1 MNELINNLRLDAGI
15 AQLKDDP
22 RLVVIDREGNVIDPL
37 IGLEKFAELIVGECA
52 DLVKARLNHIPD
64 NQDDWD
70 GHNYGETAAVYGILD
85 TFQEHFGVDCDPEN
99 SKFGV
104 EEKTVCHHDWYNAK
118 NPVVLNGSVCV
129 ICGAIDPREPE
140 ELNNEQN

>member
-1 MNELINNLRLDAGI
+1 MNEQIRNLMIEAGKTIPGDKQIDADFC
-15 AQLKDDP
+15 Q
-22 RLVVIDREGNVIDPL
+22 
-37 IGLEKFAELIVGECA
+37 KFAELIVAECA

-85 TFQEHFGVDCDPEN
+85 AFQEHFGIDCNSKN

-104 EEKTVCHHDWYNAK
+104 EE
-118 NPVVLNGSVCV
+118 
-129 ICGAIDPREPE
+129 
-140 ELNNEQN
+140 